1 MTRTEIAEMVK
12 INQVKVPDSWQLV
25 RLDDVAEVI
34 GGSTPSRATEEYWGG
49 SIPWV
54 VPSELTQLAGR
65 YLTSTRD
72 CITDLGMKAAGL
84 KLLPP
89 KSILLTSRATIGVTA
104 MNTVPVCTNQGFQ
117 NLVVRD
123 GVDPLWLFYCISAM
137 RKELQKR
144 AAGSTFDEI
153 SRDSVRSLPI
163 LLPSLSEQCAIGALL
178 DSIDVA
184 INTTKAIIV
193 ATERLRDAL
202 LHELLTRGIPGWS
215 NEWREESG
223 YGAIPADWQLV
234 DLGEIARFRR
244 GTAKTVQTD
253 QIPYIALEHI
263 KSNGTLNGWGKSGDS
278 VSPKTAFC
286 DGDTLYGKL
295 RPNLRKVV
303 RVNIDGVCSTDILAI
318 YGQDQDQIDGG
329 FLSYLLRSDSLYQH
343 AMKGI
348 TGTRMPRTSWNHM
361 QTFKLSLPPLVQQR
375 SIAAFLDSIDKAIDC
390 TDVVLASYQKLLSSA
405 SDALLNGRILI
416 TI

>member
-1 MTRTEIAEMVK
+1 MVK
-12 INQVKVPDSWQLV
+12 INQSKVPDGWQLV
-25 RLDDVAEVI
+25 CLDDVAEVI
-34 GGSTPSRATEEYWGG
+34 GGSTPSRAAEEYWGG

-54 VPSELTQLAGR
+54 VPSELTQLTGR

-123 GVDPLWLFYCISAM
+123 GVDPLWLFYCISTM

-163 LLPSLSEQCAIGALL
+163 LLPSLSEQHAIGIVL
-178 DSIDVA
+178 DSIDEA
-184 INTTKAIIV
+184 IKYTKAIIV
-193 ATERLRDAL
+193 ATESLRDAL
-202 LHELLTRGIPGWS
+202 LHELLTRGTPGWS
-215 NEWREESG
+215 NEWRDEPG
-223 YGAIPADWQLV
+223 YGTVPADWQLV
-234 DLGEIARFRR
+234 DLGDIARLRR
-244 GTAKTVQTD
+244 GTAKTAQGD
-253 QIPYIALEHI
+253 QVPYIALEHI
-263 KSNGTLNGWGKSGDS
+263 RHGTLNGYGKGSDS
-278 VSPKTAFC
+278 ISPKTAFRA
-286 DGDTLYGKL
+286 GDTLYGKL

-318 YGQDQDQIDGG
+318 YGQDKVDSV
-329 FLSYLLRSDSLYQH
+329 FLSCLLRSDSLYKH
-343 AMKGI
+343 SMKGI
-348 TGTRMPRTSWNHM
+348 TGTRMPRTSWKHL
-361 QTFKLSLPPLVQQR
+361 QTFKLFLPPLDQQR
-375 SIAAFLDSIDKAIDC
+375 NIAAFLDSIDKAISCAD
-390 TDVVLASYQKLLSSA
+390 TVLSSYRKLLSSA
-405 SDALLNGRILI
+405 SDSLLSGRIL
-416 TI
+416 TTA